1 MKVVNLRFY
10 DENLHKEMKFQALKE
25 DTTLQSLIIKACQEY
40 LQKSKLEEKKGK
52 K

>member
-1 MKVVNLRFY
+1 VKVVNLRFY

-25 DTTLQSLIIKACQEY
+25 DTSLQALIIKACQEY
-40 LQKSKLEEKKGK
+40 LQKSKLEEKECK